1 MTIFSNG
8 LVFSQAWGWEIR
20 TNIVGEALVS
30 Q

>member
-8 LVFSQAWGWEIR
+8 LVLSQAWSWEMK
-20 TNIVGEALVS
+20 TNTVGEALVS